1 MGRVGGAG
9 ARAAGVREST
19 PAGPRQHR
27 SMSGRL
33 SDSAARARPQKEKED
48 SKKGHTPG
56 RLAARLSRG
65 VSARGPAPPTL
76 PPIPALRPA
85 PRHPSPPPPT
95 PPSRTT
101 HAAAVLPCPPA
112 RPRLPPP
119 CSPSPP
125 VPLPEAHIVARKFAQ
140 SGRPPL
146 FRPGHH
152 HSPVPATARR
162 NGRPVRLPGRRPG
175 RPHHAQCG
183 CRPHAPGQGP
193 AGHPSRRSGGDPAV
207 GRRVLRARRGHPR
220 ARRARRLCALGPGR
234 LAGCA
239 WSFASVIGS
248 LCPGRFRQL
257 VCPPGRVAGVGDGV
271 RPARLAGVWRPHAP
285 GGLECRRGGGVGV
298 EGRLGVC
305 LWEGWQCAERAPPF
319 RSHAPL
325 PISHPFPY
333 CPSARRPVPPHVLHP
348 VRSIHP
354 PPSPPGLPGRHRA
367 GHRAR
372 PALPPVCVG
381 GRRAGGP

>member
-285 GGLECRRGGGVGV
+285 GGLECRRGGGGWS
-298 EGRLGVC
+298 GRPARSVFAGGLAVRG
-305 LWEGWQCAERAPPF
+305 ARA
-319 RSHAPL
+319 SLPL
-325 PISHPFPY
+325 PRRPPDFPPISLLPFSSTT
-333 CPSARRPVPPHVLHP
+333 CPSSCASPRPKHPPSSLP
-348 VRSIHP
+348 TWPPWP
-354 PPSPPGLPGRHRA
+354 PPSGPP
-367 GHRAR
+367 
-372 PALPPVCVG
+372 C
-381 GRRAGGP
+381 